1 MKEAC
6 VPLTRRAVFRAVGV
20 AAVALVGLFSAGR
33 EAVAQARSKMVIGTS
48 ADLVHFNPLVSNSRT
63 DTWVTQL
70 MYPRLM
76 QITLEGRKEPHLATK
91 WGYENGGTLAR
102 MTLRDDF
109 KWSDGRP
116 VTAEDVAFTITAV
129 AKEKLG
135 TVAGLIPAFVSAKA
149 ISPTEVEF
157 TLSRPDG
164 TFLTNIGFWMP
175 VVPAHVFGK
184 AESVKAFAN
193 DKDWVSAGPY
203 KIARVEKGQRVVLE
217 RVEPYPFAPNS
228 KPTLEQVEFR
238 VFPDVNAQV
247 LALRAG
253 EIDVIAN
260 TIPPT
265 LARTL
270 ESDRQI
276 KLQKIPS
283 LGWAHLQYNASRKP
297 YDQAAVRQALAHAVN
312 YEAIRRVVLQ
322 GQARSTGSS
331 VLTPALPFWQDPS
344 LKEYPYDP
352 KKARTLLESAGFKD
366 ENRDGLYDGLNPI
379 MIYDQADPYMANAA
393 QLVRDMSREAGI
405 DIRLS
410 GLERNTYLAKTRER
424 DFDIYAGSW
433 SVMEDPPAYLGLAFR
448 SGAFINYGQVSDPKL
463 DGLIEQA
470 QKALSPDEAKPAVQE
485 AARLIHREM
494 YDNVLYV
501 QDFFIAYNGAR
512 WTGFVAQPS
521 DLLSIV
527 NPTSLAVVRP
537 VN

>member
-1 MKEAC
+1 MKDAF
-6 VPLTRRAVFRAVGV
+6 VPLTRRAVFRALGV
-20 AAVALVGLFSAGR
+20 AAAAVAGVLFADHH
-33 EAVAQARSKMVIGTS
+33 AFAQARTKMVIGTS
-48 ADLVHFNPLVSNSRT
+48 ADLVAFNPLVGNSRT

-76 QITLEGRKEPHLATK
+76 QITLEGRKEPQLATK
-91 WGYENGGTLAR
+91 WGYDSGGTTAR
-102 MTLRDDF
+102 MTIRDDF
-109 KWSDGRP
+109 RWSDGRP
-116 VTAEDVAFTITAV
+116 LTAEDVAFTVNAI
-129 AKEKLG
+129 AKEKIG
-135 TVAGLIPAFVSAKA
+135 VVAGLIPAFVSAKA
-149 ISPTEVEF
+149 VSATDVEF

-175 VVPAHVFGK
+175 IVPAHVFSK
-184 AESVKAFAN
+184 ADSVKTFAN

-203 KIARVEKGQRVVLE
+203 KIARVDKGQRIVME
-217 RVEPYPFAPNS
+217 RVEPYPFAPGG

-260 TIPPT
+260 TIPPA

-270 ESDRQI
+270 ETDRQI
-276 KLQKIPS
+276 KLQKVPS

-297 YDQAAVRQALAHAVN
+297 YDQPAVRQALAHAIN

-344 LKEYPYDP
+344 LKEYAYDP
-352 KKARTLLESAGFKD
+352 KKARALLEAAGFKD
-366 ENRDGLYDGLNPI
+366 DNKDNLYDGLSPT

-405 DIRLS
+405 DIKLS

-448 SGAFINYGQVSDPKL
+448 TGAFINYGQVSDPKL
-463 DGLIEQA
+463 DSLIEQA

-512 WTGFVAQPS
+512 WTGFVPHPS

-527 NPTSLAVVRP
+527 NPNSLASVRAL
-537 VN
+537 N